1 MESTQEATENA
12 AEAPQ
17 APEVAAEAAAFQRAR
32 KPEQREMRR
41 QAILDAA
48 QELLAEMPAADISL
62 REIAR
67 RLGGSKSG
75 IVRYYETR
83 EALFLEL
90 LQRARQEWLDD
101 LENRL
106 PPPAENPAN
115 PGIEEGNQEALVRA
129 ITDEWAGSLAER
141 PVLCELWSMLAAVLE
156 RNVSPASIRAF
167 KLGNR
172 AQLDRLAHVL
182 ATRIPALDEA
192 KAGEL
197 VNTSVVVIVG
207 LWPFANPTQ
216 AVREAIDDPRLAA
229 SHVDFARSLSRTL
242 QVLVLGL
249 ESASAASAVTSSV
262 AEAPQ
267 AGH

>member
-1 MESTQEATENA
+1 MEFTPEAAEAAQEA
-12 AEAPQ
+12 AEAP
-17 APEVAAEAAAFQRAR
+17 EVGHAAVAFQRAR

-48 QELLAEMPAADISL
+48 QELLAETPAADISL

-90 LQRARQEWLDD
+90 LQRARQQWLDE

-106 PPPAENPAN
+106 PT
-115 PGIEEGNQEALVRA
+115 PGEAVEAGDDEDALVRA
-129 ITDEWAGSLAER
+129 VTDEWAASLAER

-156 RNVSPASIRAF
+156 RNVSPESIRSF

-172 AQLDRLAHVL
+172 EQLDCLARMI
-182 ATRIPALDEA
+182 AKRIPRLGEA
-192 KAGEL
+192 AAGEL

-207 LWPFANPTQ
+207 LWPFANPTE

-229 SHVDFARSLSRTL
+229 SHIDFAQSLARTL
-242 QVLVLGL
+242 QVLIRGL
-249 ESASAASAVTSSV
+249 TGTVSPRA
-262 AEAPQ
+262 AEASR
-267 AGH
+267 AGR

>member
-1 MESTQEATENA
+1 VESSPEAS
-12 AEAPQ
+12 
-17 APEVAAEAAAFQRAR
+17 AAFQRAR
-32 KPEQREMRR
+32 RPEQREMRR

-48 QELLAEMPAADISL
+48 QELLGELPAAEISL

-90 LQRARQEWLDD
+90 LQRARQDWLDE

-106 PPPAENPAN
+106 PPPGPA
-115 PGIEEGNQEALVRA
+115 GGDTEALVRE
-129 ITDEWAGSLAER
+129 ITGAWAGSLAER
-141 PVLCELWSMLAAVLE
+141 PVLCELWSMLAGVLE
-156 RNVSPASIRAF
+156 RNVSAESIRAF

-172 AQLDRLAHVL
+172 AQLLRLAAMIAQRL
-182 ATRIPALDEA
+182 PQLDA
-192 KAGEL
+192 AAAGEL

-207 LWPFANPTQ
+207 LWPFANPAP

-229 SHVDFARSLSRTL
+229 SRIDFAQTLSRTL
-242 QVLVLGL
+242 QVLIAGF
-249 ESASAASAVTSSV
+249 SST
-262 AEAPQ
+262 EQ
-267 AGH
+267 AISNCSRSDRNGSLRG

>member
-1 MESTQEATENA
+1 MARVHWTAIVYAVESTPD
-12 AEAPQ
+12 AP
-17 APEVAAEAAAFQRAR
+17 VAFQRAR
-32 KPEQREMRR
+32 KPEQREVRR

-90 LQRARQEWLDD
+90 LQRARQEWLDE

-106 PPPAENPAN
+106 PPPGGN
-115 PGIEEGNQEALVRA
+115 GDDQEGLVRE
-129 ITDEWAGSLAER
+129 ITNQWAGSLAER

-172 AQLDRLAHVL
+172 EQLTRLAHMIR
-182 ATRIPALDEA
+182 TRIPGLQPAAAD
-192 KAGEL
+192 EL

-216 AVREAIDDPRLAA
+216 AVREAIEDPRLAA
-229 SHVDFARSLSRTL
+229 SRIDFAKHLSRTL
-242 QVLVLGL
+242 QLLIRGL
-249 ESASAASAVTSSV
+249 TPTVSPR
-262 AEAPQ
+262 EAHGQP
-267 AGH
+267 ARR

>member
-1 MESTQEATENA
+1 MPEA
-12 AEAPQ
+12 
-17 APEVAAEAAAFQRAR
+17 AAAFQRAR
-32 KPEQREMRR
+32 RPEQREMRR

-48 QELLAEMPAADISL
+48 QELLGEMPAADISL

-90 LQRARQEWLDD
+90 LQRARQEWLDE
-101 LENRL
+101 LESRL
-106 PPPAENPAN
+106 PPPDRPQGDAEAHVCE
-115 PGIEEGNQEALVRA
+115 IADV
-129 ITDEWAGSLAER
+129 WAGSLAER

-156 RNVSPASIRAF
+156 RNVSPESIRAF

-172 AQLDRLAHVL
+172 EQLLRLAHMI
-182 ATRIPALDEA
+182 AQRIPRLGEA
-192 KAGEL
+192 AAEEL

-229 SHVDFARSLSRTL
+229 SHVDFAPALSRTL
-242 QVLVLGL
+242 KVLIRGL
-249 ESASAASAVTSSV
+249 WSTK
-262 AEAPQ
+262 
-267 AGH
+267 

>member
-1 MESTQEATENA
+1 MEFT
-12 AEAPQ
+12 P
-17 APEVAAEAAAFQRAR
+17 EAAVAFQRAR
-32 KPEQREMRR
+32 KPEQREVRR
-41 QAILDAA
+41 KAILDAA
-48 QELLAEMPAADISL
+48 QELLTEMPAADISL
-62 REIAR
+62 RQIAR

-90 LQRARQEWLDD
+90 LQRERQEWLDE

-106 PPPAENPAN
+106 PPGGN
-115 PGIEEGNQEALVRA
+115 GDDQEELVREV
-129 ITDEWAGSLAER
+129 TNLWAGSLAER

-172 AQLDRLAHVL
+172 EQLVRLAHMIR
-182 ATRIPALDEA
+182 TRIPGLQPAAAD
-192 KAGEL
+192 EL

-216 AVREAIDDPRLAA
+216 AVREAIDDPRLPA
-229 SHVDFARSLSRTL
+229 SHVDFAQSLSRTL
-242 QVLVLGL
+242 QVLIRGL
-249 ESASAASAVTSSV
+249 TGTVSLRI
-262 AEAPQ
+262 AEAQQ

>member
-1 MESTQEATENA
+1 VEFTPEAAEAAQEA
-12 AEAPQ
+12 AEAP
-17 APEVAAEAAAFQRAR
+17 EVGDAAVAFQRAR

-90 LQRARQEWLDD
+90 LQRARQQWLDE

-106 PPPAENPAN
+106 PPPGEARE
-115 PGIEEGNQEALVRA
+115 PGEAGDDEDAVVRA
-129 ITDEWAGSLAER
+129 ITDEWAASLAER

-156 RNVSPASIRAF
+156 RNVSPESIRSF

-172 AQLDRLAHVL
+172 EQLDCLARMI
-182 ATRIPALDEA
+182 AKRIPRLGEA
-192 KAGEL
+192 AAGEL

-207 LWPFANPTQ
+207 LWPFANPTE

-229 SHVDFARSLSRTL
+229 SHVDFAQSLGRTL
-242 QVLVLGL
+242 QVLSRGL
-249 ESASAASAVTSSV
+249 TGTVSPRA
-262 AEAPQ
+262 AEASR
-267 AGH
+267 AGR